1 MEKPIRKYTKS
12 AVSTDVV
19 KNYKRSDEDR
29 LYMREY
35 QRTRYRQDSEFR
47 QDAVDR
53 TKRVRDKKSAEQKIG
68 KLIACL
74 LKKIEKGPLCE
85 GFGVYIPKRRGRPRK
100 IDENGNR
107 FFTHQKK

>member
-1 MEKPIRKYTKS
+1 MDRPIRKYTKS
-12 AVSTDVV
+12 VVSNDVV

-35 QRTRYRQDSEFR
+35 QRDRYRHDAAFR

-53 TKRVRDKKSAEQKIG
+53 TKRSRDKKSAEQKMG
-68 KLIACL
+68 KLMACL
-74 LKKIEKGPLCE
+74 LKKIEKGPLDE
-85 GFGVYIPKRRGRPRK
+85 GVGVYTPKRRGRPRK